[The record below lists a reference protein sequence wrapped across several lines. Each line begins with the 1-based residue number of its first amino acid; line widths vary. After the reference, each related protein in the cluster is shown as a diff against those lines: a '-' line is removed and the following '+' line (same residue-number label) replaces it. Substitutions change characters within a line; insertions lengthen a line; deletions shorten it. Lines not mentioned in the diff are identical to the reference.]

1 MRRDGSRNCNIS
13 SIYSSERSPFA
24 KYAVLWNMPPLRILI
39 RNSCTLKITPF
50 LVSVLVISACRT
62 GNTDTNN
69 STTKASQP
77 VAVPGIKNKFP
88 VFEERQVDADSN
100 IINSSGRKITVL
112 YNSMDGFQGLK
123 DSMIYF
129 MTECVQCEPVQIFND
144 HLVFANQLEIFID
157 KTIYHDKKLVLMASS
172 GFVHQQA
179 SYERRTKKFQFQAGK
194 GELRFTEPFCMNADT
209 YKLVLHYQSGDIT
222 INNIFDAR
230 FFEYDLD
237 KNGATEQYVLSSRN
251 CSQEL
256 TVFKIE

>member
-13 SIYSSERSPFA
+13 SIYSSERSAFA
-24 KYAVLWNMPPLRILI
+24 KYAVLWNIPPLRILI

-50 LVSVLVISACRT
+50 LVSILAISACRP
-62 GNTDTNN
+62 GNTNN
-69 STTKASQP
+69 STTKVSQP
-77 VAVPGIKNKFP
+77 VPAPVIKNKFP

-100 IINSSGRKITVL
+100 IINSSGKKITAL
-112 YNSMDGFQGLK
+112 YSSMDGLRGLK

-129 MTECVQCEPVQIFND
+129 MTECMQCEPVQTFND
-144 HLVFANQLEIFID
+144 HLVFAGQLEIFID
-157 KTIYHDKKLVLMASS
+157 KTIYHDKKLVLPTSS
-172 GFVHQQA
+172 GFIHQQA
-179 SYERRTKKFQFQAGK
+179 SYERRTKKFQFQNGK

-237 KNGATEQYVLSSRN
+237 KNGLTEQYVLSSQN